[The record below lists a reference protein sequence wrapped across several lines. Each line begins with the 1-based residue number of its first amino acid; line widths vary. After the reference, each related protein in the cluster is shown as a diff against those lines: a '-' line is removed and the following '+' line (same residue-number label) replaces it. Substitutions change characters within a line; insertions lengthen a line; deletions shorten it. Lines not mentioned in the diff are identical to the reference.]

1 MVYLLLFVGLSTP
14 IAVSARQ
21 DDEPK
26 PTLHRAVFEL
36 VGDDGPIAGKVSYQ
50 YRVHVPGS
58 NKTINRKGV
67 VTVKRQFELPDLK
80 EPEGRVELWVESA
93 SGDRFDSGYFSFSWA
108 DKKQSD
114 QVTPIPMKRGEVVSG
129 TVVTATNGQPLA
141 NVLVAPMSTGQYGHS
156 YPDFSSG
163 VETNERG
170 EYRLTG
176 RYLSGVA
183 TRRPGGIEDRFE
195 FESGTKRNGALLK
208 LKPGRRVRFKIVT
221 PDGRPIAGA
230 SLFRSS
236 KSDEK
241 GMLEI
246 EVNDDAAR
254 VYLHA
259 DRFESAT
266 PDVSKLK
273 GDGPHIVTMK
283 PITPVRGRV
292 LTEAGT
298 PPEKCE
304 VWVKDDRG
312 MLHTDF
318 KKAKMAED
326 GSWEFYSWGTPPVVE
341 VSVVV
346 DGVERQ
352 FYRYRMP
359 GVDPGQR
366 FGEPV
371 DGLPTCPDV
380 IETRLGQHHNI
391 VGRLRPRKLYER
403 FPRTIIV
410 TLANPDK
417 AIVRATLVRSDASFM
432 LAGVADG
439 KYEVELQTFNVSDSD
454 MVIQGTK
461 EKLPARQLLNDLH
474 VQTGKSVKTAV
485 EVKGSAVEMKPIAL
499 ARVALLPGTVSGI
512 AKAASGK
519 PLAHFFVYV
528 NQGYSMDTA
537 GGTHYIAR
545 GMTDKDGRFSVSGII
560 PGEYDVFVAS
570 TPRGYGNTVA
580 TGHAVV
586 RSGKRTEVT
595 PKFGDDGRKH

>member
-1 MVYLLLFVGLSTP
+1 MICSLFFAGLWMTTTVFTP
-14 IAVSARQ
+14 Q
-21 DDEPK
+21 EDEPK

-36 VGDDGPIAGKVSYQ
+36 VGDDGPVTGKVSYQ
-50 YRVHVPGS
+50 YQVRVPGS

-67 VTVKRQFELPDLK
+67 VTVKRHLKLPDLK
-80 EPEGRVELWVESA
+80 EPEGRVELWLEVDS
-93 SGDRFDSGYFSFSWA
+93 SNHFDSGYFSFSWA
-108 DKKQSD
+108 AGKEND
-114 QVTPIPMKRGEVVSG
+114 QVTPIPMKRGEVITG
-129 TVVTATNGQPLA
+129 TVVTSTNSQPLA
-141 NVLVAPMSTGQYGHS
+141 HVVVAPMSTGQYGRS
-156 YPDFSSG
+156 YPNFRSG

-176 RYLSGVA
+176 RYLTGVA
-183 TRRPGGIEDRFE
+183 TRRAGGIEDRFE

-208 LKPGRRVRFKIVT
+208 LKPARRVRFKIVT

-230 SLFRSS
+230 SLSGS
-236 KSDEK
+236 LKSNDQ
-241 GMLEI
+241 GLLEI
-246 EVNDDAAR
+246 EVNDDTEE
-254 VYLHA
+254 VYLRA
-259 DRFESAT
+259 DRFESST
-266 PDVSKLK
+266 PDLSKLK
-273 GDGPHIVTMK
+273 GDGPHIVTLK
-283 PITPVRGRV
+283 PIRPVRGRV
-292 LTEAGT
+292 LTKGGT
-298 PPEKCE
+298 PAEKCE

-312 MLHTDF
+312 RLHTDF
-318 KKAKMAED
+318 EKVTLAED
-326 GSWEFYSWGTPPVVE
+326 GSWEFYSWGTPSVVE

-346 DGVERQ
+346 DGFERQ

-359 GVDPGQR
+359 GIDPGRR

-371 DGLPTCPDV
+371 DGLPACPDV

-391 VGRLRPRKLYER
+391 TGRLSPGKLFER

-410 TLANPDK
+410 TLTGPDK
-417 AIVRATLVRSDASFM
+417 KIVRATLVRSDASFV
-432 LAGVADG
+432 LAGVPDG
-439 KYEVELQTFNVSDSD
+439 KYEVELRTFNVSDSD
-454 MVIQGTK
+454 MVIQGPK
-461 EKLPARQLLNDLH
+461 EKLPARELLNDLD
-474 VQTGKSVKTAV
+474 VQTGKSVKVAV

-499 ARVALLPGTVSGI
+499 ARVALLPGTITGI

-570 TPRGYGNTVA
+570 SSRGYGNTVA
-580 TGHAVV
+580 TGRAVV

-595 PKFGDDGRKH
+595 PKFGDDGREH